1 MGGAKEQG
9 SGDFEQDVVG
19 SAGMLVNVSIYSHY
33 VICNVNVPVYS
44 HYVICS

>member
-1 MGGAKEQG
+1 MGGVKEEG

-19 SAGMLVNVSIYSHY
+19 SAGMLVNVSICSHH

-44 HYVICS
+44 N